1 MKRSQQ
7 STEDKNMKSII
18 HAVRNSTLLKIFL
31 VLIPVGMAIM
41 PLAAMAATVTPVTAP
56 NIWGMPP
63 GYWAPNGL
71 VSCTGNYLT
80 GATNSCTDLGQ
91 LLQTTVNVIYLGI
104 SIALFI
110 IAPILFLVG
119 AIMLIM
125 AGANPD
131 MVTKGRQTMVGA
143 AIGIVIILCSYL
155 IVSIVITVFNIKGMT
170 GFSTTTLPSSGTSA
184 TP

>member
-1 MKRSQQ
+1 
-7 STEDKNMKSII
+7 MKSII
-18 HAVRNSTLLKIFL
+18 RIVRNNTLLKIFF
-31 VLIPVGMAIM
+31 VLIPVGMVLM
-41 PLAAMAATVTPVTAP
+41 PLAASAATVTPTSVTAP

-63 GYWAPNGL
+63 GWWAPNGI
-71 VSCTGNYLT
+71 VSCTGNYLA
-80 GATNSCTDLGQ
+80 GATKSCTNLGDLA
-91 LLQTTVNVIYLGI
+91 QTFVNVIYLGM

-119 AIMLIM
+119 AIMLIT
-125 AGANPD
+125 AGASPD
-131 MVTKGRQTMVGA
+131 MITKGRQTMVGT

-155 IVSIVITVFNIKGMT
+155 IISIIITVFNIKGLT